1 MEGCFLRCLTSS
13 LSLWLNTSLFGENHP
28 VSAVLVLSIL
38 PSLFCAFPKLVFA
51 FHVDCLHVCQCK
63 LLHHKNVS
71 VVVWL
76 QGMFK
81 KRKRCVPAKLIHG
94 QHCLLSHQIV

>member
-13 LSLWLNTSLFGENHP
+13 LSVWLNTSLFGGNHP

-38 PSLFCAFPKLVFA
+38 PSLFYAFLFKFQTPKLVFA
-51 FHVDCLHVCQCK
+51 FHVDCFHVQCK

-94 QHCLLSHQIV
+94 QHSL